1 MLQNGGSRIGIVN
14 RTGIMWE
21 KQMRLPE
28 LGGLED
34 ITSPVW
40 PTLPSFICPRQAL
53 KEDKI

>member
-14 RTGIMWE
+14 RTGIMRE
-21 KQMRLPE
+21 KQMRLSE
-28 LGGLED
+28 LGGSED

-53 KEDKI
+53 KEDEI

>member
-14 RTGIMWE
+14 RTGIMRE

-40 PTLPSFICPRQAL
+40 QTLPSFICPRQAL